1 MCAPV
6 EPQIIDYF
14 EWLEL
19 LGYGD
24 VANELRER
32 IAEEEEVQEDELS
45 FQEIPEDMLIET
57 DDEEEGWSD
66 DDIDNLPDMMDL
78 AR

>member
-32 IAEEEEVQEDELS
+32 IAEEEEVQQDELS

-57 DDEEEGWSD
+57 DSESDWGDDE
-66 DDIDNLPDMMDL
+66 IDNLPDMMDL